1 MSTTVEHS
9 DTAMRE
15 TFYNMEEG
23 AEYVLND
30 FWFGEANRVRK
41 EYDDPLSKDKQEWKF
56 SRKGDKLF
64 VNGAYYFDFDGK
76 NSIAFTFATARAD
89 RQPLTFTFTFP
100 ITTCFSYA
108 LQHNG
113 LQKLKSDTCEGKVVE
128 IDGKKYKLTAV

>member
-1 MSTTVEHS
+1 MITIEQS
-9 DTAMRE
+9 DTAIRE

-41 EYDDPLSKDKQEWKF
+41 EYDYALLEDKREYKF
-56 SRKGDKLF
+56 TRKGDELF
-64 VNGAYYFDFDGK
+64 VNNNPVFNFDGK
-76 NSIAFTFATARAD
+76 SNLTLAFALTFA
-89 RQPLTFTFTFP
+89 LTFAFAFALAL
-100 ITTCFSYA
+100 A

-113 LQKLKSDTCEGKVVE
+113 LEKLKSDTCEGKVVE

>member
-1 MSTTVEHS
+1 MMSLTIEQS
-9 DTAMRE
+9 DAHVRD

-30 FWFGEANRVRK
+30 FWFGEVNRIRK
-41 EYDDPLSKDKQEWKF
+41 EYDYPLSKNKQEWKF

-76 NSIAFTFATARAD
+76 KYIAFTFATARAD
-89 RQPLTFTFTFP
+89 RQPLTFTFP
-100 ITTCFSYA
+100 ITVCFSYA